1 MISINALAVI
11 VYLFTAGYLLRT
23 YREHLVLFGHFS
35 FMSAWAL
42 ISCFYND
49 LGIYNYELSR
59 FTEPT
64 YATAR
69 LAGFYLVFNLGFL
82 FMARLLARHP
92 LARVDYHFSRGTLQL
107 GHIKFSIYAAIFLTA
122 AYLIYTL
129 ITEGIPIFSGIN
141 RLQYF
146 EQAGALERR
155 LIIYVSPIA
164 FLLGYF
170 QRRRGRLSVNGLI
183 IAAFILFAIL
193 VGNKFSLLVTMLISY
208 FTPVSIRYINEHRGR
223 PLFTRRRLT
232 GLAGVVLFFVLLSFV
247 AYFHVLNDASQA
259 YHLLVN
265 RIFAFQGQMWW
276 AVDHDISAHGRY
288 DNGHWLVEMNNVIAP
303 SETGEGQVG
312 MKYLMVKVLGPE
324 RAFGIFSR
332 GYLFTQTYPAILV
345 ATFPTGIAIFI
356 QFLAGML
363 FLTILYYLY
372 YSIIYRHALRSLII
386 MMVFLPYAAT
396 LSGGNFST
404 FFTPGMAFKI
414 MILLMLEFG
423 AGRERPLPS
432 ESRIL

>member
-11 VYLFTAGYLLRT
+11 AYLLTAGYLLRT
-23 YREHLVLFGHFS
+23 YREHLVLFGYFS

-59 FTEPT
+59 FTETT
-64 YATAR
+64 YGTAR
-69 LAGFYLVFNLGFL
+69 LAGFYIVFNLGFL

-92 LARVDYHFSRGTLQL
+92 LARVDYHFSRETLRL
-107 GHIKFSIYAAIFLTA
+107 GHIKLSIYAAIFLIA

-129 ITEGIPIFSGIN
+129 ATEGIPIFSGVN

-170 QRRRGRLSVNGLI
+170 RRRRGRLSVNGLI

-208 FTPVSIRYINEHRGR
+208 FTPVSIRYVNEHRGR
-223 PLFTRRRLT
+223 PLFTRRRLSA
-232 GLAGVVLFFVLLSFV
+232 LAGAVLFFILLSFV

-288 DNGHWLVEMNNVIAP
+288 DSEHWLVEMDNVLAP
-303 SETGEGQVG
+303 RQTPEGQVG

-332 GYLFTQTYPAILV
+332 GYLFTHTYPAILI
-345 ATFPTGIAIFI
+345 ATFPAGVAIFI
-356 QFLAGML
+356 QFLAGMI
-363 FLTILYYLY
+363 FLMILYYLY
-372 YSIIYRHALRSLII
+372 YSVIYRHAVRALITI
-386 MMVFLPYAAT
+386 LVVIPY
-396 LSGGNFST
+396 LGMIFSGNFAT
-404 FFTPGMAFKI
+404 FMTLGMLVKI
-414 MILLMLEFG
+414 AVLILIELG
-423 AGRERPLPS
+423 APPQARPAPAGA
-432 ESRIL
+432 